1 MKAHVRVL
9 GIDDGPFSFG
19 DARVAVVG
27 VVVRIPAYVEG
38 VLVTEVE
45 VDGTDATERLVEAL
59 QNSRFRE
66 GLALV
71 MIDGV
76 ALGGFNVVDIAT
88 VYSGTGVPTMT
99 VTRKE
104 PDLEAMEVALQ
115 AKFTDWTERMEV
127 IRRAPLER
135 VETPHKPLYVLR
147 EGIALEDAKDLIRR
161 STVRGALPEPLRIAH
176 LVATALLTGESRGA
190 A

>member
-1 MKAHVRVL
+1 MKEQVRVL
-9 GIDDGPFSFG
+9 GLDDGPFSFG
-19 DARVAVVG
+19 DPTVAVVG
-27 VVVRIPAYVEG
+27 VVVRLPSYVEG

-45 VDGTDATERLVEAL
+45 VDGTDATLRIVDAL

-76 ALGGFNVVDIAT
+76 ALGGFNVVDIAQ
-88 VYSGTGVPTMT
+88 VHLQTGVPAMT
-99 VTRKE
+99 VTRKK
-104 PDLEAMEVALQ
+104 PDLDAMERALR
-115 AKFTDWTERMEV
+115 AKFPDWEERAAT

-135 VETPHKPLYVLR
+135 VETPHNPLYVLR
-147 EGIALEDAKDLIRR
+147 EGIGAEDAGELIRR

-176 LVATALLTGESRGA
+176 LMATALKTGESKGSA
-190 A
+190 

>member
-1 MKAHVRVL
+1 MKTQVRVL
-9 GIDDGPFSFG
+9 GIDDGPFAFE
-19 DARVAVVG
+19 DERVAVVG

-45 VDGTDATERLVEAL
+45 VDGTDATEKIVKAL
-59 QNSRFRE
+59 RDSRFRE
-66 GLALV
+66 GLALA

-76 ALGGFNVVDIAT
+76 ALGGFNVVDIAK
-88 VYSGTGVPTMT
+88 VHAETGVPIMT

-104 PDLEAMEVALQ
+104 PDLEAMERALVAR
-115 AKFTDWTERMEV
+115 FPDWTDRMAV
-127 IRRAPLER
+127 ITRAPLER
-135 VETPHKPLYVLR
+135 FETAHKPLYVLR
-147 EGIALEDAKDLIRR
+147 EGIDAKDARDLLRG

-176 LVATALLTGESRGA
+176 LMATALKVGESKGA

>member
-1 MKAHVRVL
+1 MKAQVRVL
-9 GIDDGPFSFG
+9 GLDDGPFSFG

-27 VVVRIPAYVEG
+27 VVVRIPSYVEG

-45 VDGTDATERLVEAL
+45 VDGTDATDRIVDTLR
-59 QNSRFRE
+59 NSRFRE

-76 ALGGFNVVDIAT
+76 ALGGFNVVDIAK
-88 VYSGTGVPTMT
+88 VHAQTGVPTLT

-104 PDLEAMEVALQ
+104 PDLEAMEKALR
-115 AKFTDWTERMEV
+115 ARFADWAERMEV
-127 IRRAPLER
+127 IRRTPLER

-147 EGIALEDAKDLIRR
+147 EGIGPEDARDLIRR

-176 LVATALLTGESRGA
+176 LVATALKTGESKGSG
-190 A
+190 

>member
-1 MKAHVRVL
+1 MKTQVRVL
-9 GIDDGPFSFG
+9 GIDDGPFAFG
-19 DARVAVVG
+19 DERVAVVG
-27 VVVRIPAYVEG
+27 VVVRIPSYVEG

-45 VDGTDATERLVEAL
+45 VDGTDATDQLVKAL

-76 ALGGFNVVDIAT
+76 ALGGFNVVDIAA
-88 VYSGTGVPTMT
+88 VHAKTGVPIMT

-104 PDLEAMEVALQ
+104 PDLEAMERALVAR
-115 AKFTDWTERMEV
+115 FPDWPERMAV
-127 IRRAPLER
+127 IQRAPLER
-135 VETPHKPLYVLR
+135 IETSHKPLYVLR
-147 EGIALEDAKDLIRR
+147 EGINATDARDLIRG

-176 LVATALLTGESRGA
+176 LMATALKVGESKGA